1 MISSQQIRAA
11 RAMLRMSVQDL
22 SMLSGVGVATIKRLE
37 AVDGLPPAHARTLE
51 SLRACLERA
60 GIKFVGTIDNAPGVC
75 LKNARSVNVQEGN
88 TVAN

>member
-1 MISSQQIRAA
+1 
-11 RAMLRMSVQDL
+11 MSVQDL

-51 SLRACLERA
+51 SLMDCLERA

-75 LKNARSVNVQEGN
+75 LRNAQSVNVQEGN
-88 TVAN
+88 SGAN